1 MVESIGP
8 DFLVTVSLTESKAS
22 LASWQWGE
30 GVIFFLDSLCG
41 RSETIKIRTDDRP
54 FVNIKLAVRQ
64 LIPASQLCLHIL
76 NLYQECGGKICCSN
90 FQLATNNVII
100 VRKLYFFSVS
110 LQTVLYG
117 L

>member
-64 LIPASQLCLHIL
+64 LIPASQLFACI
-76 NLYQECGGKICCSN
+76 
-90 FQLATNNVII
+90 F
-100 VRKLYFFSVS
+100 
-110 LQTVLYG
+110 
-117 L
+117 